1 MIRISIDSKQK
12 PYEALIEQGILR
24 SAGMYIRELLPDSKR
39 VFTITVPRVRKHHA
53 KALTAS
59 LRDVKIENHFIEMPD
74 GERFKHMGTVEALA
88 SKLVKL
94 GADRES
100 TLVALGGGVV
110 GDVTGFLAAIYM
122 RGVKFVQIP
131 TTFLSQ
137 IDSSVGAK
145 TGVNLKEG
153 KNLVGIFN
161 QPEMVLIDPDVLL
174 TLPAREF
181 RSGLYEALKTGVIR
195 EARIFDFMESNH
207 DRILKRDSAAME
219 WLIGECVR
227 VKAGVVSADERER
240 GLRRILNFGH
250 TVGHALESE
259 TKYKHFLHGEAV
271 AWGMIA
277 AGLIALETKH
287 TDRDTLERM
296 VAAIKSYGR
305 LPKVDVKARGVIR
318 LLTRDKKTVNG
329 KVHFVLP
336 VKIGEVEVVADV
348 PERAVM
354 KAVDELRKM

>member
-1 MIRISIDSKQK
+1 
-12 PYEALIEQGILR
+12 
-24 SAGMYIRELLPDSKR
+24 MYIRELLPGSKR
-39 VFTITVPRVRKHHA
+39 VFTVTVPRVRKHHG

-59 LRDVKIENHFIEMPD
+59 FQDVKIENHFIEMPD
-74 GERFKHMGTVEALA
+74 GERFKHLATVGALA

-122 RGVKFVQIP
+122 RGIRFVQIP

-153 KNLVGIFN
+153 KNLVGTFN

-207 DRILKRDSAAME
+207 DRILKRDSAALE

-271 AWGMIA
+271 AWGMIT
-277 AGLIALETKH
+277 AGLIAVETKH
-287 TDRDTLERM
+287 TDRETLDRM

-305 LPKVDVKARGVIR
+305 LPKVGVNARGVIR

-336 VKIGEVEVVADV
+336 VRIGEVEVVADV